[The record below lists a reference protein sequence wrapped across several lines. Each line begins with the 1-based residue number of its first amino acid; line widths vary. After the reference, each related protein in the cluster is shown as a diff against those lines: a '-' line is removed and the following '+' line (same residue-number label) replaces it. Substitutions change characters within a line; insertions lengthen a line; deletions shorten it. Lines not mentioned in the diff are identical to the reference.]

1 MQQILQYVRCVILY
15 IRIEEQVKLLR
26 KENEDLKKQ
35 LSEIQTNLI
44 SIQKEVNYDKQ
55 YGDRK
60 KHRTWSQMP
69 PLTIAQPD
77 TKPNENDVQFLSNE
91 YDDLLKRLTNLEA
104 QVSEI
109 ARKTVSIS
117 KAIDDIQLYSYQ
129 YNLKLVGVPQTDPD
143 EKASSTI
150 DLCLNSGIGADLSA
164 SDIDIAH
171 RVPTR
176 NQNGRRR
183 QASQSLTNPPIICKF
198 TRRIIPKDVLSK
210 RRNSNRLLPT
220 NFGLQSEN
228 DMNISIFSHL
238 TPRLQELLYL
248 AKSFKEQGS
257 YKYCWAKDT
266 AVFLRKSV
274 SSRVIRLNTLQDL
287 EELCHSE
294 AGGAAGNETVSDSAQ
309 S

>member
-1 MQQILQYVRCVILY
+1 MPS
-15 IRIEEQVKLLR
+15 LR
-26 KENEDLKKQ
+26 
-35 LSEIQTNLI
+35 
-44 SIQKEVNYDKQ
+44 
-55 YGDRK
+55 
-60 KHRTWSQMP
+60 
-69 PLTIAQPD
+69 IAQPD

-109 ARKTVSIS
+109 ARKTESIS

-150 DLCLNSGIGADLSA
+150 DLCLNSGIGADVSA

-198 TRRIIPKDVLSK
+198 TRRIIRDDVLSK

-228 DMNISIFSHL
+228 DMKISIFSHL

-257 YKYCWAKDT
+257 HKYCWAKDT
-266 AVFLRKSV
+266 AVFLRKSH
-274 SSRVIRLNTLQDL
+274 SSRVIRLNTVQDL
-287 EELCHSE
+287 EELCQSK
-294 AGGAAGNETVSDSAQ
+294 AGGAARNETVFDSAQ

>member
-1 MQQILQYVRCVILY
+1 MG
-15 IRIEEQVKLLR
+15 EQVKLLR
-26 KENEDLKKQ
+26 KENQDLKKQ

-44 SIQKEVNYDKQ
+44 SIQKEVNYQKQ
-55 YGDRK
+55 HSAGNK
-60 KHRTWSQMP
+60 QRTWSHTP
-69 PLTIAQPD
+69 SLTIAQPD

-91 YDDLLKRLTNLEA
+91 YDELSKRLANLEA
-104 QVSEI
+104 YGSEI
-109 ARKTVSIS
+109 ARKTESIS
-117 KAIDDIQLYSYQ
+117 KAVDDIQLYSYQ

-143 EKASSTI
+143 EKTSDTVN
-150 DLCLNSGIGADLSA
+150 LCLTVFSGIGADVSA

-183 QASQSLTNPPIICKF
+183 QASQLLSNPSIICKF
-198 TRRIIPKDVLSK
+198 TWRIIRDDVLSK
-210 RRNSNRLLPT
+210 RRSSNRLLPA
-220 NFGLQSEN
+220 N
-228 DMNISIFSHL
+228 FSHL

-266 AVFLRKSV
+266 AVFLRKSD
-274 SSRVIRLNTLQDL
+274 SSRVIRLNTVQDL
-287 EELCHSE
+287 EQLRHSE
-294 AGGAAGNETVSDSAQ
+294 AGGAASNQTASDSAQ

>member
-1 MQQILQYVRCVILY
+1 M
-15 IRIEEQVKLLR
+15 LR
-26 KENEDLKKQ
+26 KEIQDLKKQ

-44 SIQKEVNYDKQ
+44 SIQKEVNYEKQ
-55 YGDRK
+55 HGAGK
-60 KHRTWSQMP
+60 KQRTWSQTP
-69 PLTIAQPD
+69 SLTIAQPD

-91 YDDLLKRLTNLEA
+91 YDELLKRLTNLEA
-104 QVSEI
+104 HVSVI
-109 ARKTVSIS
+109 ARKTESIS

-129 YNLKLVGVPQTDPD
+129 YNLKIVGVPQTDPD
-143 EKASSTI
+143 QKASNTV
-150 DLCLNSGIGADLSA
+150 DLCLKVFSGIGADVSA

-176 NQNGRRR
+176 NQNGRQR
-183 QASQSLTNPPIICKF
+183 QASQSITNPPIICIF
-198 TRRIIPKDVLSK
+198 TRRIIRDDVLSK
-210 RRNSNRLLPT
+210 RKNSNRLLPT

-228 DMNISIFSHL
+228 DLRISIFSHL

-266 AVFLRKSV
+266 AVFLRKSD
-274 SSRVIRLNTLQDL
+274 SSRVIRLNTVQDL
-287 EELCHSE
+287 EELRHSE
-294 AGGAAGNETVSDSAQ
+294 AGGAASNQIASDSAH